1 MTSVENELLIGIQTP
16 RIRVFP
22 SSALRQP
29 HDDKAVV
36 SRASEA
42 IDLASLT
49 GLYLDEW
56 QCGVLED
63 TLAVR
68 EETYWNDLLQREE
81 PRWATN
87 EHGTV
92 VARQNGK
99 GAVIEARCLAGLF
112 LFGEKKIVYSA
123 HQFKTAQEM
132 FKRTRLL
139 IERTPDLR
147 REVQAIRES
156 HVSEGIYLHSGQEL
170 TFNARSKSA
179 ARGFSCDTLFLD
191 EAMMKLGSDE
201 IEACR
206 PTISARPN
214 YQILLYGSA
223 GTEESEYFGKQ
234 RARAKKVFDLGQQTN
249 DSVPRFGWAE
259 WSVELHNDYCPEDC
273 TDHDDR
279 GDVTTWLKTN
289 PGAGERLRI
298 ETIQDEYDS
307 MSVGGFNKERL
318 SVGRWPVEGGG
329 WLAIPKDSW
338 ETRANSAS
346 SLEGKLALAL
356 NT

>member
-156 HVSEGIYLHSGQEL
+156 HGSEGIYLHSGQEL
-170 TFNARSKSA
+170 TFN
-179 ARGFSCDTLFLD
+179 
-191 EAMMKLGSDE
+191 
-201 IEACR
+201 
-206 PTISARPN
+206 
-214 YQILLYGSA
+214 
-223 GTEESEYFGKQ
+223 
-234 RARAKKVFDLGQQTN
+234 ARAKKVFDLGQQTN